1 MSRLACLVLLS
12 TLVAPLG
19 AQTVGLPS
27 RQPLFVLQGGDTP
40 NVNHHMTVASQAF
53 GVDFGV
59 VGGASGRELA
69 SPGARR
75 IEEFFCWDTPVV
87 SPVSGQVVQVADSF
101 PDNPLGT
108 HDRANPLG
116 NHVVIGSG
124 GRFYYLAHLRRGTV
138 SVRTGDAVEAGREI
152 GRCGNSGNS
161 DFPHIH
167 MHATA
172 SARFGEGMGINLLF
186 GPIRAVLSGKV
197 FEQVEW
203 PMLAGLWVRTP

>member
-87 SPVSGQVVQVADSF
+87 SPVSGQVVQMADSF

-124 GRFYYLAHLRRGTV
+124 GRFYYLAHFRRGTV

-161 DFPHIH
+161 ALPHLH
-167 MHATA
+167 RHATA
-172 SARFGEGMGINLLF
+172 PARFGEGLAMYRSCGAF
-186 GPIRAVLSGKV
+186 RTAGPG
-197 FEQVEW
+197 
-203 PMLAGLWVRTP
+203 